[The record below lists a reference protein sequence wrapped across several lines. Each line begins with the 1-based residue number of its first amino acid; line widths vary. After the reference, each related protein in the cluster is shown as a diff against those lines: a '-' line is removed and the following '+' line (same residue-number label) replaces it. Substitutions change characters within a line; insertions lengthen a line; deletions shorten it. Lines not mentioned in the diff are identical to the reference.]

1 MKKEKENKNL
11 LGVNHFPQEYF
22 QAGGTPAVA
31 LIGERA
37 TEEQMRLWQSLGIVK

>member
-11 LGVNHFPQEYF
+11 LRVNHFPQRVF
-22 QAGGTPAVA
+22 SSWWNSAVA

-37 TEEQMRLWQSLGIVK
+37 TEEQMRFVGDL